1 MRFFTCT
8 YFKEKHAYLQTLQV
22 FYKNNLKNAYTASC
36 CGYHLLGEYE
46 QTLLANQLTALS
58 LY

>member
-1 MRFFTCT
+1 M
-8 YFKEKHAYLQTLQV
+8 YFKEKHTYLQTSQD
-22 FYKNNLKNAYTASC
+22 FYKKNLKNPDTASC